1 MNEIWIA
8 TSNAHKVQEFKRMF
22 DKLNITVHSML
33 EMSDSVE
40 IIENGSTFQENA
52 AIKAETLCK
61 VLNQPVIADDSGL
74 VVDALGGEP
83 GIHSARWMGYDT
95 DYTTKNNE
103 IIRLVQGADDRSC
116 RFVCAIALA
125 APNEETKIFT
135 GTIEG
140 EVAHSIHGENGFG
153 YDPIFYVPSLEKRLS
168 EISEEDKNQISHRG
182 KACRLLVEYL
192 NETVNK

>member
-1 MNEIWIA
+1 MKEIWIA

-22 DKLNITVHSML
+22 DKLNISVHSML
-33 EMSDSVE
+33 EMEEPVE
-40 IIENGSTFQENA
+40 IIENGTTFEENA

-61 VLNQPVIADDSGL
+61 VLKRPVIADDSGL
-74 VVDALGGEP
+74 VVDALNGEP
-83 GIHSARWMGYDT
+83 GIHSARWMGHDT

-103 IIRLVQGADDRSC
+103 IIRLVQNAENRSC

-125 APNEETKIFT
+125 IPDEETKVFT

-140 EVAHSIHGENGFG
+140 QVAESISGKNGFG

-168 EISEEDKNQISHRG
+168 EISEEQKNQISHRG
-182 KACRLLVEYL
+182 NACRLLVEYL